1 MTIHCR
7 VISFLTADT
16 LRVLVTLTFDLLT
29 LNSCH
34 KCHMS
39 NPATKFGLQKLSIY
53 IITVILSWVILSLD
67 TIDIAFLATA
77 HASFSLMSINCIG
90 LHKMSI
96 YKITVICFFAWPH
109 LRPFSATLLLRMRT
123 NGYLWTSGVNSDSA
137 VRFADPDFLLECK
150 ITAIWRR
157 FPLIFLHFICWMS
170 VVFLL
175 PVYLTYWPR
184 KFEDHTPIRS
194 WVMSYN
200 VSRWLPLKMRT
211 WPVIWGQKTIT
222 FLECPTPI
230 CLFTIQLLLGYDDD

>member
-1 MTIHCR
+1 M
-7 VISFLTADT
+7 
-16 LRVLVTLTFDLLT
+16 
-29 LNSCH
+29 
-34 KCHMS
+34 
-39 NPATKFGLQKLSIY
+39 SIY
-53 IITVILSWVILSLD
+53 
-67 TIDIAFLATA
+67 
-77 HASFSLMSINCIG
+77 CIG

-96 YKITVICFFAWPH
+96 YKITVICFFCMAAFEAIFSNTFTAH
-109 LRPFSATLLLRMRT
+109 AHKRLFMNFRCKFRLRCSIRRP
-123 NGYLWTSGVNSDSA
+123 
-137 VRFADPDFLLECK
+137 
-150 ITAIWRR
+150 R
-157 FPLIFLHFICWMS
+157 FPIRVQNYSDLATFSVDFLHFICWIS

-194 WVMSYN
+194 WVISYN